1 MASSTISRESVLAVM
16 PFQKLDTISGE
27 PSYADMKKIR
37 KQINANLISVTMP
50 DDWGRGKG
58 LLGEIQDAAVFLAR
72 NGAAY
77 NPPPAA
83 PPSYPVMV
91 AHATTA
97 QREQARAELAIDTK
111 FWAQAQHAIR
121 IIVNQMQ
128 EAFDPFI
135 YAELDDPDEGLTNVD
150 IRAFIAH
157 IIDRFAT
164 ISQTEIDD
172 NLIKFNTGIDPSCTL
187 AVYTR
192 KQELCQE
199 FAADA
204 EVEIPASTMVSTG
217 TKHAVATGG
226 MDEAWK
232 IWKRVP
238 MAGRTWAAWKVHW
251 TAAFQ
256 EKRELIKLTG
266 TAFNGM
272 ANQATDQSIDYV
284 GALDNLANAALQK
297 NETVE
302 QLVRTNSIL
311 TKTNESMQAEIKKLT
326 AIISTFSTSKQ
337 PQQPTAATAAKAVWD
352 KEGYCFWHGFKVK
365 VGHNSLTC
373 DAGKKSADYEQHK
386 HAKRGDE
393 QGGCTWNAHWGH

>member
-1 MASSTISRESVLAVM
+1 MSSSTVSRESVLAVM
-16 PFQKLDTISGE
+16 PFQNLVTIPGE
-27 PSYADMKKIR
+27 PSHADMKRIR
-37 KQINANLISVTMP
+37 KQINANLIAVTMP

-58 LLGEIQDAAVFLAR
+58 LLGEIQDDAVFLTR

-83 PPSYPVMV
+83 PPSYPVMGPG
-91 AHATTA
+91 ATTA
-97 QREQARAELAIDTK
+97 QREEARAVLAINTK
-111 FWAQAQHAIR
+111 FWAQAQHAKR

-128 EAFDPFI
+128 EAFEPFV
-135 YAELDDPDEGLTNVD
+135 YAELDDPDEGLANVT

-157 IIDRFAT
+157 IMDNFAT

-172 NLIKFNTGIDPSCTL
+172 NLIKFNQGIDPSCTL
-187 AVYTR
+187 AEYSR

-199 FAADA
+199 FASDA
-204 EVEIPASTMVSTG
+204 EVEIAESTMVTTG

-226 MDEAWK
+226 MEEAWK

-256 EKRELIKLTG
+256 EKRELVKLTG

-272 ANQATDQSIDYV
+272 ANQATDQNIMYV

-302 QLVRTNSIL
+302 QLTRAIEIL
-311 TKTNESMQAEIKKLT
+311 TATNASQQADIKRLT
-326 AIISTFSTSKQ
+326 TLVSTFSSNKQ
-337 PQQPTAATAAKAVWD
+337 THQPTAATTEKANWD
-352 KEGYCFWHGFKVK
+352 KEGYCFWHGYKVK
-365 VGHNSLTC
+365 EGHSSLTC
-373 DAGKKSADYEQHK
+373 DKGKKSADYEQHK

-393 QGGCTWNAHWGH
+393 QGGCTWNANWGH